1 MGFGILGKKRTSIRT
16 LAWYPGGNSQWG
28 PGLAT
33 RVWNCVSFGKRASR
47 AARQTGIRAIRTL
60 LHGLCDLRGL
70 LVIRILSEFL
80 AIDRVAE
87 HFESRSLGY
96 CPAQDVAAGHT
107 GPEWQA
113 ESPVTGQV
121 KRARLRGPNLRVPG
135 SGVRQKKARIRKRQC
150 DKNSKTTS
158 MQMRLVTAIKLRAH
172 SPGLRG
178 GSVRVRGPVGTRQC
192 GNT

>member
-121 KRARLRGPNLRVPG
+121 KRAKFKGAGFRGQAEEGQNPKAT
-135 SGVRQKKARIRKRQC
+135 VRQE
-150 DKNSKTTS
+150 
-158 MQMRLVTAIKLRAH
+158 
-172 SPGLRG
+172 
-178 GSVRVRGPVGTRQC
+178 
-192 GNT
+192 